1 LKSLLSIDLAIPR
14 VNRHP
19 FEHQV
24 AVSRTLGASTRPAP
38 TIDGTGPTG
47 YKKGHCSMALEKA
60 VYTARA
66 TTTGG
71 RAEGHSKSSDG
82 KFEVRLNPPKEL
94 GGSGEGTNPEQ
105 IFAAG
110 YSACFLGAI
119 KFVAGQRK
127 ISLPRETSITADVSL
142 GPRAGGAKGYSIAV
156 AMQID
161 IPGMDKAQAQSLVDE
176 AHEICPYSNAT
187 RGNIDVA
194 LSLV

>member
-1 LKSLLSIDLAIPR
+1 
-14 VNRHP
+14 
-19 FEHQV
+19 
-24 AVSRTLGASTRPAP
+24 
-38 TIDGTGPTG
+38 
-47 YKKGHCSMALEKA
+47 MALERA

-142 GPRAGGAKGYSIAV
+142 GAKGYSIAV

-161 IPGMDKAQAQSLVDE
+161 IPGMDKVQAQSLVDE